1 MENTQTLVVKDLTKK
16 YNNNEVLHSI
26 SFSCKPGRIVALV
39 GENGSGKTTIM
50 KSILG
55 LINSQGEI
63 FLKGEK
69 ISFNKNSSNYTI
81 GSLIEEPAIYPYLSG
96 FDHLRLF
103 SHNESLDDI
112 NHLIKDLNMT
122 QYIHKNSKNYSLGMK
137 QKLGIALAFLNDPAL
152 IILDEPMNGLD
163 SKATVEL
170 RNLILKKSTQGVS
183 FLISS
188 HILSE
193 LQKIANDILIIDGGK
208 IIKDTTMT
216 NLLRESKQFITI
228 KTTDDVMACKYLEQ
242 SGYFIKEYAPLKV
255 AVSSD
260 KSIKHIINLLM
271 ENEIEAIEI
280 SDVSRGE
287 EDLESSVLDLIYNKE
302 RVNK

>member
-16 YNNNEVLHSI
+16 YSNNEVLHSI
-26 SFSCKPGRIVALV
+26 SFSCKSGRIVALV

-96 FDHLRLF
+96 FEHLRLF
-103 SHNESLDDI
+103 SRNESLDDI

-122 QYIHKNSKNYSLGMK
+122 QYIHKNSRNYSLGMK

-170 RNLILKKSTQGVS
+170 RNLILKRSTQGVS

-193 LQKIANDILIIDGGK
+193 LQKIANDILIIDAGK
-208 IIKDTTMT
+208 IIRDTTMT
-216 NLLRESKQFITI
+216 NLLHESKQFVII
-228 KTTDDVMACKYLEQ
+228 KTTDNVRACKYLEQ
-242 SGYFIKEYAPLKV
+242 SGYFIKEYTPLKV

-271 ENEIEAIEI
+271 ENKIEVIEV
-280 SDVSRGE
+280 SDVSREE